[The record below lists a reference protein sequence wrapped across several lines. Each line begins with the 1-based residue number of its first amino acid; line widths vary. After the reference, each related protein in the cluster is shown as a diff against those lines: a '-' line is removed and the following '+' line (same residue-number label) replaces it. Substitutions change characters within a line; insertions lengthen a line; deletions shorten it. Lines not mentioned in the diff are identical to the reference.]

1 MVLRLDR
8 YFMKINRTKF
18 FDGYRAFLTTVGKNL
33 NQPRVNA
40 LNFLLDMFERMPVW
54 NDVRF
59 IAYALATI
67 HIETAFTYEPIQ
79 EFGGAAYFERRYGYQ
94 TRKGREL
101 GNDAPGEGAKYSG
114 KGFVQLTGEANY
126 ERMELKIR
134 EKFPQIVNEWERKHS
149 RRFDLTDFAEEA
161 KDPTFAFLIMTV
173 GMFEGLFTG
182 KRFANY
188 INANMTDYA
197 GARRIIN
204 GQDRAAE
211 IAGYAIRIE
220 KILRDA
226 KVSGEPERVG
236 LTDATQ
242 AGANTQANQSASPD
256 NATEET
262 QATTPEGDT
271 QIVKT
276 LNEQDVSQPAEVPE
290 PERQGFLK
298 KLGAG
303 AASVLGGTILYDT
316 LGKFSGI
323 QFSATTIYI
332 LIVVLILG
340 FLGFCVWAVLDAW
353 KTTQKLRLE
362 VDAKTDPR
370 KKDLVWTKPD

>member
-1 MVLRLDR
+1 VRKLTDADYCRAAKKLNCSVASVKAVREVESRGAGFFKDGFPVILFER
-8 YFMKINRTKF
+8 HKFWKNADRTKRQQWF
-18 FDGYRAFLTTVGKNL
+18 ADHAAICNPAATPRGGYG
-33 NQPRVNA
+33 
-40 LNFLLDMFERMPVW
+40 NFAD
-54 NDVRF
+54 
-59 IAYALATI
+59 
-67 HIETAFTYEPIQ
+67 Q
-79 EFGGAAYFERRYGYQ
+79 
-94 TRKGREL
+94 
-101 GNDAPGEGAKYSG
+101 
-114 KGFVQLTGEANY
+114 
-126 ERMELKIR
+126 R
-134 EKFPQIVNEWERKHS
+134 EKFNLAFSLDPDAAMMACSWGMFQELGENYDDYGFRTVGEFVDMMKSGEAGQLEIFIRSILKRGLADELRRHTLQDWHS
-149 RRFDLTDFAEEA
+149 FARNYNGPAYQKFDYHNKLNNAFIKWSKEKIDCNLFKNLTDREINSAVSGAIGTSGTAEQ
-161 KDPTFAFLIMTV
+161 L
-173 GMFEGLFTG
+173 
-182 KRFANY
+182 
-188 INANMTDYA
+188 
-197 GARRIIN
+197 
-204 GQDRAAE
+204 AAE
-211 IAGYAIRIE
+211 TNNAVIQTPA
-220 KILRDA
+220 
-226 KVSGEPERVG
+226 PE
-236 LTDATQ
+236 
-242 AGANTQANQSASPD
+242 

-370 KKDLVWTKPD
+370 KKDLVWTKNESDI